1 VLPERLIVD
10 DSLVAGQN
18 GYSLRARLPWYRAL
32 PLSCLAEVALAVD
45 GETADPT
52 AVTVEIDGF
61 PVPLTEVG
69 QASDRSWYVLDDMVI
84 HVSGADLPDRPM
96 HQVHLTIGLR
106 IPYLPV
112 NGAPLILREHSTKT
126 MPAEELVA

>member
-1 VLPERLIVD
+1 VLRERLIVD

-32 PLSCLAEVALAVD
+32 PLSCLAEVDLAVD
-45 GETADPT
+45 GEPADPT
-52 AVTVEIDGF
+52 AVTVETDGF
-61 PVPLTEVG
+61 QVPLTEVA
-69 QASDRSWYVLDDMVI
+69 QASDRSWYVLDDLVL
-84 HVSGADLPDRPM
+84 HVSGAGLADRPR
-96 HQVHLTIGLR
+96 HQVHLTVGLR

-112 NGAPLILREHSTKT
+112 NGAPLIVREHATKT